1 MSDICFASLSCSCA
15 GSAAGVSVHKRVPV
29 AIAAAATGFSLLC
42 SPASAVGIKN
52 GRLEECKA
60 EQNCIS
66 TSSIRNASKF
76 GAPWSYLPLTGDPKA
91 AWNSLIEVLEELPD
105 ATIITTTNNYIL
117 AEFPGFPRG
126 IDDLEF
132 LLNDNE
138 VTSMRLHSYH
148 KSKYESAVIELM
160 TLTASLK
167 ELQLTVQN
175 GTTA

>member
-1 MSDICFASLSCSCA
+1 MIDICFAALSCSCA
-15 GSAAGVSVHKRVPV
+15 GSASGVSIRKRVSV

-76 GAPWSYLPLTGDPKA
+76 GAPWSYLPLTSDPKS

-105 ATIITTTNNYIL
+105 ATIITTTSNYIL

-132 LLNDNE
+132 LLNDKE
-138 VTSMRLHSYH
+138 VSPSLHH
-148 KSKYESAVIELM
+148 TIA
-160 TLTASLK
+160 
-167 ELQLTVQN
+167 
-175 GTTA
+175 

>member
-1 MSDICFASLSCSCA
+1 MIGICFAYWSCSCA
-15 GSAAGVSVHKRVPV
+15 GPAASASVQKRVPI

-76 GAPWSYLPLTGDPKA
+76 GAPWSYLPLTSDPKS

-105 ATIITTTNNYIL
+105 ATIISTTDNYIL

-126 IDDLEF
+126 VDDLEF
-132 LLNDNE
+132 LLNDKE
-138 VTSMRLHSYH
+138 GSCLRLPLSTADRRFG
-148 KSKYESAVIELM
+148 KERKESGGYSWEAWVGE
-160 TLTASLK
+160 T
-167 ELQLTVQN
+167 
-175 GTTA
+175 